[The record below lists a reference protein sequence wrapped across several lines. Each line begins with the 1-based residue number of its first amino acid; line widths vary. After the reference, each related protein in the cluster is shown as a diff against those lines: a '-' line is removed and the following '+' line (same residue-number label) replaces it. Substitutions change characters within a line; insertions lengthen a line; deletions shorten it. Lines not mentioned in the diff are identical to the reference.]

1 MANADRL
8 CMGCMN
14 PLPEG
19 RTECGICG
27 YPVNGENPPEYLPVG
42 TNLSERYMVGRVLS
56 VCGDAALYIG
66 YDGVLKAPIY
76 IREFLPS
83 TLCERGRGGA
93 VKVIGGCETIFQEYL
108 TEFRNHARALA
119 RLRDLPAMIPLYDIF
134 EQNGTAY
141 TVGEY
146 AEGTLLSTYI
156 KQQGGR
162 LKWGEARRLFLP
174 LLSSISALHA
184 AGVLHLA
191 ICPDN
196 ILIGTDGKLH
206 LRGFAIPQART
217 VNTDLKPQLMTGYAA
232 PEQYDLERECTAAT
246 DVYGLA
252 ATIFHTITG
261 NPPPDGSV
269 RDKSNRDLLLSAEVA
284 DEVPTYVA
292 AALSNAL
299 QVQPEN
305 RTATVEELRNQL
317 SAAPAVS
324 AMLDDGQPAAPA
336 PVEEKKKKSGNFK
349 YPLVIGLGIAGL
361 LLIIVGVILANL
373 YPDMFSSEESDPGSG
388 GTLPVATL
396 PSTTDPNAAGGQTD
410 TVPSLLKQNYYSI
423 SKTTSNGFKIELE
436 AMVFSNTD
444 ARGTILSQTPNAG
457 EAAEIGSTIRVI
469 ISIGPEKVDVPD
481 LRGWKQEHATQFLE
495 ALGFKVD
502 VILVQDSDYERG
514 YVDSTSPE
522 AGSGMEWGQTI
533 LLRVSDVAPST
544 EPPTEPSQEDPPTTT
559 THPTALPPDEE
570 DF

>member
-14 PLPEG
+14 PLPGG

-27 YPVNGENPPEYLPVG
+27 YPVNGENPTEYLPVG

-83 TLCERGRGGA
+83 TLCERARNGA

-108 TEFRNHARALA
+108 TEFRNHARTLA

-156 KQQGGR
+156 KQKGGR
-162 LKWGEARRLFLP
+162 LKWDEARRLFLP
-174 LLSSISALHA
+174 LLSSITALHA
-184 AGVLHLA
+184 AGILHLA

-232 PEQYDLERECTAAT
+232 PEQYDFEQVCTAAT

-261 NPPPDGSV
+261 NPPPDGSM

-284 DEVPTYVA
+284 DEVPTHVA

-299 QVQPEN
+299 QVLPEN
-305 RTATVEELRNQL
+305 RTATVEELHNQL

-324 AMLDDGQPAAPA
+324 AILDGGPATV
-336 PVEEKKKKSGNFK
+336 VEPDETAKSEKRGSIK
-349 YPLVIGLGIAGL
+349 YPLIIGIGIVGL
-361 LLIIVGVILANL
+361 LLIIAGAVIAFIYPNLFESGVGSTSTN
-373 YPDMFSSEESDPGSG
+373 
-388 GTLPVATL
+388 GTLPPATTASSDVNSQN
-396 PSTTDPNAAGGQTD
+396 PGGNTD
-410 TVPSLLKQNYYSI
+410 TVPNLLNKNYYSI
-423 SKTTSNGFKIELE
+423 SKTTDNGFKVELE
-436 AMVFSNTD
+436 AMVFSNSA
-444 ARGTILSQTPNAG
+444 ARGTIMSQTPDAG
-457 EAAEIGSTIRVI
+457 AEAEVGGTIRVI
-469 ISIGPEKVDVPD
+469 ISIGPEKVQVPD
-481 LRGWKQEHATQFLE
+481 LRGWKQEHATTFLE

-502 VILVQDSDYERG
+502 VIKVQDSDYERG
-514 YVDSTSPE
+514 YVDSTSPG
-522 AGSGMEWGQTI
+522 ADTGMEWGQTI
-533 LLRVSDVAPST
+533 LLRVSDVSPST
-544 EPPTEPSQEDPPTTT
+544 QPTDEETTGTTT
-559 THPTALPPDEE
+559 TTSPPEE
-570 DF
+570 YE